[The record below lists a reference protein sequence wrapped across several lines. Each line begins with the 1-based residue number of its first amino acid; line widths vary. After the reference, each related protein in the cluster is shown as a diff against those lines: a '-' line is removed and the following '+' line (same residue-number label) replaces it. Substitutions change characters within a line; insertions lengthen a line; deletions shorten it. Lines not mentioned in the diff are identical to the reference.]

1 MVIYL
6 VTLML
11 KELYS
16 LKAFVFGAFAIWL
29 LTTGIIFDV
38 LTSILF

>member
-11 KELYS
+11 KELYY
-16 LKAFVFGAFAIWL
+16 LKAFVFGTFAIWL
-29 LTTGIIFDV
+29 LTIGIMFDV
-38 LTSILF
+38 LTGILF